1 MNTKNKCRAFAVNKT
16 RHPVTQR
23 KFVSKHGVYAQ
34 IDAMCRDRAEG
45 PNWGQK
51 IVGVIINNRNKSMDA
66 RIAFKN
72 VMGDFL
78 ARAASACLEPGN
90 PPRIRD
96 KAGDPLLYFDH
107 RIGGKSNFG
116 IAHVHTG
123 RGHYAAPKFASKI
136 MDITKDNATEVE
148 IMKKMT
154 AAVVAGYT
162 PNFPIMYSVRKCVVP
177 NDASFLPARKPHF
190 VMLSELADTDV
201 RSWMRLKKRSTA
213 EWTSVLIQMI
223 LAVFAIHELGYL
235 HQDVHFGNFL
245 IHEIPPGGYWR
256 YDLGSTKKRVFVKNV
271 GFLVVL
277 WDVGLGE
284 KYDPRTADPDYMWVE
299 YQSIGYPGKKAWR
312 GVPPPPRDIFAFM
325 DVAMMDGTSGP
336 ASREVEYVYGLC
348 KRASSTFGR
357 DVVVVTGSSS
367 SPRDVINEGRPYLVH
382 KDNARMHNN
391 HQ

>member
-16 RHPVTQR
+16 RPQR
-23 KFVSKHGVYAQ
+23 KFVSKRGVYAQ
-34 IDAMCRDRAEG
+34 IEAMCRDRAEG

-96 KAGDPLLYFDH
+96 KAGDPLLYFDN
-107 RIGGKSNFG
+107 RIGGNSTFG
-116 IAHVHTG
+116 VAYAHTG

-136 MDITKDNATEVE
+136 MEITKNNATEVE

-162 PNFPIMYSVRKCVVP
+162 PNFPIMYSVRKCLDVK
-177 NDASFLPARKPHF
+177 KPHF
-190 VMLSELADTDV
+190 LMLSELADTDV

-223 LAVFAIHELGYL
+223 LAIFAIHELGYL

-277 WDVGLGE
+277 WDMGLGE

-312 GVPPPPRDIFAFM
+312 GAPPRPRDIFAFM

-336 ASREVEYVYGLC
+336 ARKEVEYVYGLC
-348 KRASSTFGR
+348 KRASSTLGK
-357 DVVVVTGSSS
+357 DVVVVGPP
-367 SPRDVINEGRPYLVH
+367 PRDVINEGRPYLVH
-382 KDNARMHNN
+382 KVIAPMHNN

>member
-1 MNTKNKCRAFAVNKT
+1 MNTAKNKNRTCRVFAVNKT

-23 KFVSKHGVYAQ
+23 KFVSNRGVYAQ
-34 IDAMCRDRAEG
+34 IDAMCREHAEKTQG

-51 IVGVIINNRNKSMDA
+51 IFIKNIIGNAKNVEA
-66 RIAFKN
+66 RIAFKK

-78 ARAASACLEPGN
+78 AQAASACLEPGN

-96 KAGDPLLYFDH
+96 KAGNPLLYFDR

-123 RGHYAAPKFASKI
+123 RGYYAAPKFASKI
-136 MDITKDNATEVE
+136 MDITKDSATEVE

-162 PNFPIMYSVRKCVVP
+162 PNFPIMYSVRKCL
-177 NDASFLPARKPHF
+177 DAPKKPYFL
-190 VMLSELADTDV
+190 MLSELADTDV
-201 RSWMRLKKRSTA
+201 RSWLRLKKRSTA

-223 LAVFAIHELGYL
+223 LAIFAIHELGYL
-235 HQDVHFGNFL
+235 HNDTHYGNFL

-256 YDLGSTKKRVFVKNV
+256 YDLGKKKVFVKNV

-277 WDVGLGE
+277 WDMGLGE
-284 KYDPRTADPDYMWVE
+284 TYDPRTADPDYMWVE
-299 YQSIGYPGKKAWR
+299 YQSIGHPPKKMWR
-312 GVPPPPRDIFAFM
+312 GAPLPPRDISAFM

-336 ASREVEYVYGLC
+336 ARKEVEYVYGLC
-348 KRASSTFGR
+348 KRASSTFGK
-357 DVVVVTGSSS
+357 DVVVVAGSPP
-367 SPRDVINEGRPYLVH
+367 PRDVINEGKPYLVH
-382 KDNARMHNN
+382 KDLAHMHN